1 LRRPE
6 TNHKTQGDTV
16 SPAISDTATLARS
29 PWTGNADPDELARWK
44 AAAQAAAAEL
54 AADALDRDRAN
65 QDPFGEVDLLRSHGL
80 VNLLIPRELG
90 GEGAHWETAL
100 HVVRILAAADGS
112 IAQLA
117 AYHYINQATIAFYGT
132 PERQPHWF
140 RRSAEGQWLWGDS
153 VNPVDPTLELSE
165 DGDGYRLN
173 GLKRFSTGSSVG
185 DVIIINAAVA
195 SGPDTGKILA
205 FVLERDRE
213 GLELLGDWDYLGQ
226 RLSASGSVKY
236 NNVRVDRAD
245 ILGEV
250 GHEPFSTLVTPGIQ
264 LAFGNFYLGVA
275 QGALAKGRELVLGRK
290 NAWVLSSAE
299 SYAKD
304 PIFQRTVGE
313 FASRIAAVEAL
324 ADVLN
329 RRYDDA
335 IAKGADVTAAER
347 AELAIRVAELKVV
360 STEVGVDVANRIF
373 EVTGSSSTSNQ
384 IGLDLFW
391 RNIRTHSLHDPV
403 DYKKIEVGA
412 NYLLGEVQPITLY
425 T

>member
-1 LRRPE
+1 V
-6 TNHKTQGDTV
+6 N
-16 SPAISDTATLARS
+16 PALSDRTTPSRS
-29 PWTGNADPDELARWK
+29 PWTGNANAEELGQWK
-44 AAAQAAAAEL
+44 AVAQATAAEL
-54 AADALDRDRAN
+54 AVDALDRDRAN
-65 QDPFGEVDLLRSHGL
+65 QDPIQEVDLLRRRGL
-80 VNLLIPRELG
+80 INLLIPREFG

-112 IAQLA
+112 IAQLV
-117 AYHYINQATIAFYGT
+117 AYHYINQATIAFYGA
-132 PERQPHWF
+132 PGRQADWF
-140 RRSAEGQWLWGDS
+140 RRSAEGQWVWGDS
-153 VNPVDPTLELSE
+153 VNPVDPTLELTE
-165 DGDGYRLN
+165 DADGYRLQ

-195 SGPDTGKILA
+195 NGRDTGKILA
-205 FVLERDRE
+205 FVLERGRE
-213 GLELLGDWDYLGQ
+213 GLELLGDWDFLGQ

-236 NNVRVDRAD
+236 NNVRVDQED

-250 GHEPFSTLVTPGIQ
+250 GEEAFSTLVTPGIQ

-275 QGALAKGRELVLGRK
+275 QGALARGREILLARK
-290 NAWVLSSAE
+290 NAWVLSGAE

-304 PIFQRTVGE
+304 PLYQRTVGE

-324 ADVLN
+324 ADLLN
-329 RRYDDA
+329 RRYDEV
-335 IAKGADVTAAER
+335 IAKSADVTAQDR
-347 AELAIRVAELKVV
+347 ADLAIRVAELKVV

-373 EVTGSSSTSNQ
+373 EVTGSSSARSN

>member
-1 LRRPE
+1 MTLTIAGNE
-6 TNHKTQGDTV
+6 TGT
-16 SPAISDTATLARS
+16 PRS
-29 PWTGNADPDELARWK
+29 PWSGSAGAEELTRWKTAARQAAGELAT
-44 AAAQAAAAEL
+44 
-54 AADALDRDRAN
+54 DALARDRAN
-65 QDPFGEVDLLRSHGL
+65 QDPFREVELLRRHGL
-80 VNLLIPRELG
+80 VNLLVPREYG
-90 GEGAHWETAL
+90 GEGAHWESAL

-112 IAQLA
+112 IAQLV
-117 AYHYINQATIAFYGT
+117 AYHYINQATIAFYAA
-132 PERQPHWF
+132 PARQADWF
-140 RRSAEGQWLWGDS
+140 RRSAEGQWVWGDS
-153 VNPVDPTLELSE
+153 VNPVDPTLELSV

-185 DVIIINAAVA
+185 DVIIVNAAVTD
-195 SGPDTGKILA
+195 GPHEGTVLA
-205 FVLERDRE
+205 FVLERGRE
-213 GLELLGDWDYLGQ
+213 GLELLGDWDHLGQ
-226 RLSASGSVKY
+226 RLSASGSVRY
-236 NNVRVDRAD
+236 NNVRVDAAD

-250 GHEPFSTLVTPGIQ
+250 GDEPFSTLVTPGIQ

-275 QGALAKGRELVLGRK
+275 QGALAKGREILLGRK
-290 NAWVLSSAE
+290 NAWILSSAE

-304 PIFQRTVGE
+304 PVFQRTVGE

-335 IAKGADVTAAER
+335 VAKGAGLTFEDR
-347 AELAIRVAELKVV
+347 AELAVRIAELKVV
-360 STEVGVDVANRIF
+360 STEVGVEVANRIF

-384 IGLDLFW
+384 VGLDLFW

-412 NYLLGEVQPITLY
+412 SYLLGEVQPITLY